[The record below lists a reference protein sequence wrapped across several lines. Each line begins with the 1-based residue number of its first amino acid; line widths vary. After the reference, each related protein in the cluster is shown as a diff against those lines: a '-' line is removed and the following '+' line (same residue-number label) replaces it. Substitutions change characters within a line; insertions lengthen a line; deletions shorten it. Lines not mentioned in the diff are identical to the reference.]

1 MVRIAGSQAG
11 CSWVRLQRTPDEL
24 CLNVMFTESGELRS
38 RHSGGVAGGEVDVHQ
53 HHVPEREGA
62 EAACIVPTA

>member
-1 MVRIAGSQAG
+1 
-11 CSWVRLQRTPDEL
+11 
-24 CLNVMFTESGELRS
+24 MFTDSGELRS